1 MNNQKALRQLKLL
14 LIEAALFFCCL
25 IIAPRLNFERI
36 LYRAVRPVDLDEVL
50 AKQEGQTGSP
60 VCYAGYP
67 GLKPTPGIGSEADL
81 QKHFIA
87 VLEVDA
93 SQLQATGIYKQTG
106 HRPGPSTQ
114 RGYYGS
120 RSGTLGITAPAVIRS
135 SVKKFWLK
143 PYADYAQYYLLT
155 FKDGSRTWALI
166 DDSITKIPR
175 KGPVTLPI
183 GYYWDEGASRF
194 LTDRERERYQITEGV
209 YMGDCID
216 LYSGWMD
223 GEEMAGFSKRFSFL
237 QSVALVVLGLLLF
250 VTLIIFMLPDRKKR
264 ERKKR

>member
-1 MNNQKALRQLKLL
+1 MNNQKALRQLRLL

-25 IIAPRLNFERI
+25 IIVPRLNFEGI
-36 LYRAVRPVDLDEVL
+36 LYRAAGPVDLEEVL
-50 AKQEGQTGSP
+50 AKQEGQSGSA

-93 SQLQATGIYKQTG
+93 SQLEATGIYKQTG
-106 HRPGPSTQ
+106 HRP
-114 RGYYGS
+114 
-120 RSGTLGITAPAVIRS
+120 VIRS

-155 FKDGSRTWALI
+155 FEDGSRTWALI
-166 DDSITKIPR
+166 DDAITKIPR

-194 LTDRERERYQITEGV
+194 LTDRERERYQITDSV
-209 YMGDCID
+209 YMGNCID

-223 GEEMAGFSKRFSFL
+223 GDEMADFSKRFSFL
-237 QSVALVVLGLLLF
+237 QSVALVVLGLVLF
-250 VTLIIFMLPDRKKR
+250 VNLIMFSPEAVPAAVPTRSPGKSAR
-264 ERKKR
+264 TYSPRRTAPRCGGCS

>member
-1 MNNQKALRQLKLL
+1 MNNQKALRQLRLL

-25 IIAPRLNFERI
+25 IIVPRLNFEGI
-36 LYRAVRPVDLDEVL
+36 LYRAAGPVDLEEVL
-50 AKQEGQTGSP
+50 AKQEGQSGSA

-93 SQLQATGIYKQTG
+93 SQLEATGIYKQTG
-106 HRPGPSTQ
+106 HRPGPATQ

-120 RSGTLGITAPAVIRS
+120 RSSTLGITAPAVIRS

-155 FKDGSRTWALI
+155 FEDGSRTWAT
-166 DDSITKIPR
+166 DS
-175 KGPVTLPI
+175 
-183 GYYWDEGASRF
+183 
-194 LTDRERERYQITEGV
+194 V
-209 YMGDCID
+209 YMGNCID

-223 GEEMAGFSKRFSFL
+223 GDEMADFSKRFSFL
-237 QSVALVVLGLLLF
+237 QSVALVVLGLVLF
-250 VTLIIFMLPDRKKR
+250 VNLIIFMLPDRKKR
-264 ERKKR
+264 GRKKR

>member
-1 MNNQKALRQLKLL
+1 M
-14 LIEAALFFCCL
+14 
-25 IIAPRLNFERI
+25 
-36 LYRAVRPVDLDEVL
+36 
-50 AKQEGQTGSP
+50 
-60 VCYAGYP
+60 
-67 GLKPTPGIGSEADL
+67 

-93 SQLQATGIYKQTG
+93 SQLEATGIYKQTG
-106 HRPGPSTQ
+106 HRPGPATQ

-120 RSGTLGITAPAVIRS
+120 RSSTLGITAPAVIRS

-155 FKDGSRTWALI
+155 FEDGSRTWALI
-166 DDSITKIPR
+166 DDAITKIPR

-194 LTDRERERYQITEGV
+194 LTDQERERYQITDSV
-209 YMGDCID
+209 YMGNCID

-223 GEEMAGFSKRFSFL
+223 GDEMADFSKRFSFL
-237 QSVALVVLGLLLF
+237 QSVALVVLGLVLF
-250 VTLIIFMLPDRKKR
+250 VNLIIFMLPDRKKR
-264 ERKKR
+264 GRKKR